1 MGMTDLAAGFITAAA
16 IKGPCRVATPGVN
29 ITLNGLAVLDSITLI
44 DGDRVLVKDQT
55 AKHENGIWIARAGNW
70 ERAGDFDSNKEVTRG
85 TRVFVTDGFASANT
99 EWFVSS
105 LNPVPVG
112 AGAITFAQAST
123 AGAAVPPARKGE
135 GGEGLSGGGDLTQNR
150 SLKLN
155 IAGLDTVGE
164 VDPAADYVA
173 VVDASD
179 SGKQK
184 KALAGLIAAAGS
196 VPSSRKITAGTGL
209 SGGGALDDDVG
220 LALDLSEVTAKG
232 GVNFATDEL
241 ALHDPAAP
249 GPARSLVSTFIS
261 DMAKRRAAG
270 TDPLA
275 LSASGA
281 KADILVQEEAVALA
295 GATSDSTIT
304 IPAGAILLAVSTRV
318 TTAVTGAA
326 SFDVGTVDD
335 ADTFAAALP
344 TGAGSTN
351 LGSAGTGV
359 FNVARAVRLTAN
371 GGNFTGGVVRVALIY
386 IRITPPTS

>member
-29 ITLNGLAVLDSITLI
+29 IALKGLAVLDAITLI

-70 ERAGDFDSNKEVTRG
+70 ERAGDFDSTKEVTRG
-85 TRVFVTDGFASANT
+85 TRVFVTDGFAGANT

-112 AGAITFAQAST
+112 TGAITFAQAST
-123 AGAAVPPARKGE
+123 AGASVPSARKVE
-135 GGEGLSGGGDLTQNR
+135 AGEGLSGGGDLTQNR
-150 SLKLN
+150 TLRLD
-155 IAGLDTVGE
+155 IAGLDALGT

-179 SGKQK
+179 AGKQK

-196 VPSSRKITAGTGL
+196 VPSSREITAGTGL

-220 LALDLSEVTAKG
+220 LALDLSEVPAKANI
-232 GVNFATDEL
+232 NFATDHI
-241 ALHDPAAP
+241 ALHDSAAP
-249 GPARSLVSTFIS
+249 GPARSLVSTFVA
-261 DMAKRRAAG
+261 DMAKRRATGSDALAMAAAG
-270 TDPLA
+270 A
-275 LSASGA
+275 R
-281 KADILVQEEAVALA
+281 ADILVQEEAVALA

-318 TTAVTGAA
+318 TAAVTGAG
-326 SFDVGTVDD
+326 SFDVGTADD
-335 ADTFAAALP
+335 GDTFAAALP

-351 LGSAGTGV
+351 IGSVGTGV
-359 FNVARAVRLTAN
+359 FNVGRAVRFTAN
-371 GGNFTGGVVRVALIY
+371 GGNFTGGVVRVALVF

>member
-29 ITLNGLAVLDSITLI
+29 IALKGLAVLDAITLI

-99 EWFVSS
+99 EWWVSS

-112 AGAITFAQAST
+112 TGSITFAQAST
-123 AGAAVPPARKGE
+123 AGAAVPPARKVE
-135 GGEGLSGGGDLTQNR
+135 AGEGLSGGGDLTQNR
-150 SLKLN
+150 TLRLD
-155 IAGLDTVGE
+155 IAGLDALGE
-164 VDPAADYVA
+164 VDPVSDYVA

-196 VPSSRKITAGTGL
+196 VPSSREITARTGL
-209 SGGGALDDDVG
+209 SGGGVLADDIG
-220 LALDLSEVTAKG
+220 LALDLSEVTAKTNI
-232 GVNFATDEL
+232 NFATDQI

-249 GPARSLVSTFIS
+249 GPARSPVPTFVD

-270 TDPLA
+270 SDALA
-275 LSASGA
+275 LAAAGA
-281 KADILVQEEAVALA
+281 RADILVQEEAVALA
-295 GATSDSTIT
+295 GATTDSTIT
-304 IPAGAILLAVSTRV
+304 IPVGAIILAVSTRV
-318 TTAVTGAA
+318 TAAITGAA
-326 SFDVGTVDD
+326 SFDVGTSDD
-335 ADTFAAALP
+335 GDTFAATLP

-351 LGSAGTGV
+351 IGSVGTGV
-359 FNVARAVRLTAN
+359 FNVARAVRFTAN

>member
-29 ITLNGLAVLDSITLI
+29 ITLNGLAVLDAITLI

-70 ERAGDFDSNKEVTRG
+70 ERARDFDSNKEVTRG
-85 TRVFVTDGFASANT
+85 TRVFVTDGFAGANT

-112 AGAITFAQAST
+112 TGAITFAQAST
-123 AGAAVPPARKGE
+123 AGASVPPARKVE
-135 GGEGLSGGGDLTQNR
+135 AGEGLSGGGDLSQNR
-150 SLKLN
+150 TLRLD
-155 IAGLDTVGE
+155 IAGLDTLGA

-196 VPSSRKITAGTGL
+196 VPASREITAGTGL
-209 SGGGALDDDVG
+209 SGGGALAYDVD
-220 LALDLSEVTAKG
+220 LALDLSEVPAKANI
-232 GVNFATDEL
+232 NFATDQI

-249 GPARSLVSTFIS
+249 GPARSSISTFVA

-270 TDPLA
+270 SDALA
-275 LSASGA
+275 LAAAGA
-281 KADILVQEEAVALA
+281 RADILVQEEAVALA

-318 TTAVTGAA
+318 TAAVTGAG
-326 SFDVGTVDD
+326 SFDVGTADD
-335 ADTFAAALP
+335 GDTFAAALP

-351 LGSAGTGV
+351 IGSVGTGV
-359 FNVARAVRLTAN
+359 FYVARAVRFTAN
-371 GGNFTGGVVRVALIY
+371 GGNFTGGVVRVALVY

>member
-29 ITLNGLAVLDSITLI
+29 ITLNGLAVLDAITLI

-70 ERAGDFDSNKEVTRG
+70 ERAADFDSNKEVTRG
-85 TRVFVTDGFASANT
+85 TRVFVTDGFAGANT
-99 EWFVSS
+99 EWWCTT

-112 AGAITFAQAST
+112 TGAVTFAQAST
-123 AGAAVPPARKGE
+123 TGAAVPPVRKVE
-135 GGEGLSGGGDLTQNR
+135 AGEGLSGGGDLTQNR

-184 KALAGLIAAAGS
+184 KVLAGLIAAAGS
-196 VPSSRKITAGTGL
+196 VPSSREIIAGTGL
-209 SGGGALDDDVG
+209 SGGGALADDVD
-220 LALDLSEVTAKG
+220 LALDLSGVTAKANI
-232 GVNFATDEL
+232 NFATDQI

-249 GPARSLVSTFIS
+249 GPARSLVSTFVS

-270 TDPLA
+270 TDPA
-275 LSASGA
+275 FLSASGA
-281 KADILVQEEAVALA
+281 KVDLIVAEEVVALA
-295 GATSDSTIT
+295 GATTDTAMQ
-304 IPAGAILLAVSTRV
+304 IPASAILLAVSTRV

-326 SFDVGTVDD
+326 SFNVGTAGAPD
-335 ADTFAAALP
+335 AFAAALA
-344 TGAGSTN
+344 TGAGSANQGAVGAGVIAAATAIR
-351 LGSAGTGV
+351 LSAVGS
-359 FNVARAVRLTAN
+359 
-371 GGNFTGGVVRVALIY
+371 NFTGGVVRVAAIY
-386 IRITPPTS
+386 LRITAPTS